1 MKTYSSSAEEAPG
14 PDRILVGVS
23 NYVVGES
30 EQTLVAY
37 GLGACVSV
45 VLYDES
51 EGVGGLTHAMLP
63 NQPADSGNPGK
74 YVDAAVEAL
83 LRDMIAAG
91 SGLGDI
97 EAYVVGG
104 ATIFELRDLA
114 TGAGER
120 NVEAARDQL
129 DSLDVP
135 VVAEAVGG
143 DVGRTVELDLT
154 TGRVTVST
162 ADGETEEL

>member
-1 MKTYSSSAEEAPG
+1 
-14 PDRILVGVS
+14 
-23 NYVVGES
+23 
-30 EQTLVAY
+30 
-37 GLGACVSV
+37 
-45 VLYDES
+45 
-51 EGVGGLTHAMLP
+51 MLP

>member
-1 MKTYSSSAEEAPG
+1 MKTFSSSADDAPG

-23 NYVVGES
+23 NFVVGEGD
-30 EQTLVAY
+30 QTLVAY

-51 EGVGGLTHAMLP
+51 AAVGGVTHAMLP
-63 NQPADSGNPGK
+63 NQPADGGTPGK
-74 YVDAAVEAL
+74 YVDAAIESL
-83 LRDMIAAG
+83 LREMIAAG
-91 SGLGDI
+91 SGLGDV

-114 TGAGER
+114 DGAGER
-120 NVEAARDQL
+120 NVEAAREQL

-143 DVGRTVELDLT
+143 EVGRTVELDLA
-154 TGRVTVST
+154 TGRVAVST
-162 ADGETEEL
+162 AAGETEEL

>member
-1 MKTYSSSAEEAPG
+1 MKTYTKRAEDGPG

-23 NYVVGES
+23 NYVVGED

-51 EGVGGLTHAMLP
+51 AGVGGLTHAILP
-63 NQPADSGNPGK
+63 KQPADGGTPGK

-83 LRDMIAAG
+83 LREMIAAG

-114 TGAGER
+114 EGAGER
-120 NVEAARDQL
+120 NVKAARDQL
-129 DSLDVP
+129 DSLEVP

-143 DVGRTVELDLT
+143 DVGRTVELDLA
-154 TGRVTVST
+154 TGRVAVST

>member
-1 MKTYSSSAEEAPG
+1 MKTFSSPTDDAPG
-14 PDRILVGVS
+14 LDRILVGVS
-23 NYVVGES
+23 NYVVGEDD
-30 EQTLVAY
+30 QTLVAY

-51 EGVGGLTHAMLP
+51 AGVGGVTHAMLP
-63 NQPADSGNPGK
+63 KQPVDGGTPGK
-74 YVDAAVEAL
+74 YVDAAVESL
-83 LRDMIAAG
+83 LREMIAAG

-104 ATIFELRDLA
+104 ATIFELRGLA
-114 TGAGER
+114 DGAGER
-120 NVEAARDQL
+120 NVEAARAQL
-129 DSLDVP
+129 DALDVP

-143 DVGRTVELDLT
+143 DVGRTVELDVA

-162 ADGETEEL
+162 ADGETEAL